1 MGMTEDE
8 MAWWHHWLDGCEF
21 EWTLGFGDGQG
32 GLACCYSWGCKGSD
46 TTEQLNWTELNWIIL
61 WDSYGRSSSLWSC
74 SKRQSKYLCTRR
86 NISCLETELDSNYL
100 FSSARSISIKSFN
113 ISLKQYVCSSQFMDM
128 LRYSNLSA
136 LLQIIKFSQ
145 VQI

>member
-1 MGMTEDE
+1 MVGLP
-8 MAWWHHWLDGCEF
+8 HCEAVQRGNLNIF
-21 EWTLGFGDGQG
+21 VQG
-32 GLACCYSWGCKGSD
+32 GIFPAW
-46 TTEQLNWTELNWIIL
+46 
-61 WDSYGRSSSLWSC
+61 
-74 SKRQSKYLCTRR
+74 RQSWIPT
-86 NISCLETELDSNYL
+86 TF